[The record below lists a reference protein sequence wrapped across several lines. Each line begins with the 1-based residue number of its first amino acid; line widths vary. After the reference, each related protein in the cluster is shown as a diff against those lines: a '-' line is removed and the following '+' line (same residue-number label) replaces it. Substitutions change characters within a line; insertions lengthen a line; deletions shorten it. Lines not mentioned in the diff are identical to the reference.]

1 MALIRC
7 PECGKKV
14 SDQAPACPHCG
25 NPNVAAPAAKN
36 PEETPA
42 PAPKERR
49 SHRKAIL
56 VVSVVLVLCLAAGG
70 VWAAAKLPTM
80 LAHKK
85 LQGSWYYS
93 SFEGAPTKLWFT
105 FDGAGSLVCEYE
117 GHDHLRSPFF
127 DYSYEL
133 LSPKQLAIND
143 RTYEIQFCEDDT
155 LLFIPSSDQD
165 VVWYSPLIRPTPTP
179 SLP

>member
-56 VVSVVLVLCLAAGG
+56 VVSIVLVLCLAAGG

-85 LQGSWYYS
+85 LQGSWYS
-93 SFEGAPTKLWFT
+93 PFEASTHKLWFT
-105 FDGAGSLVCEYE
+105 FDGAGSVVCEYE
-117 GHDHLRSPFF
+117 GHEHLRFPVS
-127 DYSYEL
+127 DYPYEL
-133 LSPKQLAIND
+133 LSPTQLTIKD
-143 RTYEIQFCEDDT
+143 QTYEIQFCEDDT